1 MTTCAVSSSQHPSHH
16 HAAAVAASSHV
27 RLAGLAVLAS
37 AIVST
42 ATVALDRGPA
52 GKTTPEILQSMV
64 QIQSWHQNV
73 HVVAMVCICGL
84 MCGYA
89 VLSQWLGLRRLPV
102 LIGLITYALGSVLML
117 LATIL
122 DGFISTGIAAD
133 FVNGG
138 PEAMQAARWMIHVVE
153 SIALTDI
160 ARVAWVL
167 QSVAAIAWS
176 LALLR
181 DAGMRRAVACI
192 GLVAGGLP
200 AAMVIV
206 AGAKMDLRV
215 VVGTLLLQAVWNLA
229 AGALM
234 LRERSPA

>member
-1 MTTCAVSSSQHPSHH
+1 MNTRTESLQYPPHP
-16 HAAAVAASSHV
+16 HAETLSANGDI
-27 RLAGLAVLAS
+27 RLAGLAILAS

-42 ATVALDRGPA
+42 ATVALDRGA
-52 GKTTPEILQSMV
+52 SGSTTQEILQSMV
-64 QIQSWHQNV
+64 RIQSWHQNV
-73 HVVAMVCICGL
+73 HVVAMACLCGL
-84 MCGYA
+84 MYGFT
-89 VLSQWLGLRRLPV
+89 VLSQRLDLRRAPV
-102 LIGLITYALGSVLML
+102 LIGLITYALGSALML
-117 LATIL
+117 VATIL

-133 FVNGG
+133 FVNGT

-176 LALLR
+176 VALLR
-181 DAGMRRAVACI
+181 DPGARRVVGYI

-200 AAMVIV
+200 AAMVIA
-206 AGAKMDLRV
+206 AGARMDLSI

-229 AGALM
+229 AGVLM
-234 LRERSPA
+234 LRERPSV

>member
-1 MTTCAVSSSQHPSHH
+1 MTTYAESLQHPARH
-16 HAAAVAASSHV
+16 HAVAIQAHGDA
-27 RLAGLAVLAS
+27 RLAGLAILAS

-42 ATVALDRGPA
+42 ATVALDRGA
-52 GKTTPEILQSMV
+52 SGKTTQEILQSMV

-73 HVVAMVCICGL
+73 HVVAMACICVL
-84 MCGYA
+84 LYGYT
-89 VLSQWLGLRRLPV
+89 VLSQRLDLRRTPV
-102 LIGLITYALGSVLML
+102 LIGLMTYALGSVLML
-117 LATIL
+117 SATIL

-133 FVNGG
+133 FVNGT
-138 PEAMQAARWMIHVVE
+138 PEAAQAARWMIHVVE

-176 LALLR
+176 VALLR
-181 DAGMRRAVACI
+181 DPGTRRVVGCI

-200 AAMVIV
+200 AAMVV
-206 AGAKMDLRV
+206 AAGAQMDLGI

-229 AGALM
+229 AGVLM
-234 LRERSPA
+234 LRERASA

>member
-1 MTTCAVSSSQHPSHH
+1 MSTHIESLQPPAHHLATAVP
-16 HAAAVAASSHV
+16 ANGDT
-27 RLAGLAVLAS
+27 RLAGLAILTS

-42 ATVALDRGPA
+42 AAVALDRGA
-52 GKTTPEILQSMV
+52 SGKTTLEILQSMV

-73 HVVAMVCICGL
+73 HVVAMAAICGL
-84 MCGYA
+84 MYGYT
-89 VLSQWLGLRRLPV
+89 VLSQRLDLKRPPV
-102 LIGLITYALGSVLML
+102 LFGLITYALGSMLML
-117 LATIL
+117 SATIL

-133 FVNGG
+133 FVNGT
-138 PEAMQAARWMIHVVE
+138 PEAAEAARWMIHVVE

-181 DAGMRRAVACI
+181 DAGTRRVVGYI

-206 AGAKMDLRV
+206 AGAKMDLSV
-215 VVGTLLLQAVWNLA
+215 VVGTLLLQAVWNVA
-229 AGALM
+229 AGVLM
-234 LRERSPA
+234 LRERTTA

>member
-1 MTTCAVSSSQHPSHH
+1 MATSIESLQHPPHH
-16 HAAAVAASSHV
+16 HATAIPASGDV
-27 RLAGLAVLAS
+27 RLAGFAVLAS

-42 ATVALDRGPA
+42 ATVALDRGVS
-52 GKTTPEILQSMV
+52 GRSTLEILQSMV

-73 HVVAMVCICGL
+73 HVVAMACICGL
-84 MCGYA
+84 MYGFT
-89 VLSQWLGLRRLPV
+89 VLSQWLDLRRAPV
-102 LIGLITYALGSVLML
+102 LFGLTTYALGSVLMFA
-117 LATIL
+117 ATIL
-122 DGFISTGIAAD
+122 DGFISTGIAAN
-133 FVNGG
+133 FVNGT
-138 PEAMQAARWMIHVVE
+138 PEAAQAARWMIQVVE

-181 DAGMRRAVACI
+181 DAGARRVVGCI

-229 AGALM
+229 AGVLM
-234 LRERSPA
+234 LRERPSV

>member
-1 MTTCAVSSSQHPSHH
+1 MATRAESLQHPTHTYVTDMPVGGD
-16 HAAAVAASSHV
+16 A
-27 RLAGLAVLAS
+27 RLAGFAILAS

-42 ATVALDRGPA
+42 ATVALDCGA
-52 GKTTPEILQSMV
+52 SGTTTQEILQSMV

-73 HVVAMVCICGL
+73 HVVAMACICGL
-84 MCGYA
+84 MYGYT
-89 VLSQWLGLRRLPV
+89 VLSQRLDLWRAPV
-102 LIGLITYALGSVLML
+102 LIGLLTYALGSVLML
-117 LATIL
+117 VATLL

-133 FVNGG
+133 FVTGT

-176 LALLR
+176 IALLR
-181 DAGMRRAVACI
+181 DAGPRRVTGCV
-192 GLVAGGLP
+192 GLVAGALP

-206 AGAKMDLRV
+206 AGSKMDLGV
-215 VVGTLLLQAVWNLA
+215 VVGTLLLQAVWNIA
-229 AGALM
+229 AGVLL
-234 LRERSPA
+234 LRDRQRA